1 MKNIVILGSTGSVGV
16 QTLDIVRAFSDE
28 LNVVG
33 LVANNNIQLLNKQIA
48 EFQPNFINFNQQ
60 LISSIELQGS
70 KHENNIN
77 IISNPIVDIIVVAT
91 PSLHSLEETLEA
103 LKIGKTIALASKE
116 IIVSAQSLLD
126 EIITY
131 TSSNRFGLD
140 IELIYFAIKRKY
152 KIYEVWVKWK
162 DQKK

>member
-33 LVANNNIQLLNKQIA
+33 LVANNNIQLLHKQIA
-48 EFQPNFINFNQQ
+48 EFQPNFINFNQK

-77 IISNPIVDIIVVAT
+77 IISKGIIGINIGQNKDTQNSIEDYCYCLEKLGHLGHYITINIQNIV
-91 PSLHSLEETLEA
+91 
-103 LKIGKTIALASKE
+103 KIN
-116 IIVSAQSLLD
+116 
-126 EIITY
+126 
-131 TSSNRFGLD
+131 TSGM
-140 IELIYFAIKRKY
+140 
-152 KIYEVWVKWK
+152 
-162 DQKK
+162 